1 MLTQGNVGG
10 EKNAGRNVRS
20 RRIDKES
27 QRSVF
32 LRLELKARAAVSGH
46 VPFSLVVFLPL
57 FTDTLASRQPAG
69 RRGDGE
75 QDESCADLT
84 RDSHFNRRA
93 NEDVPLAAGTDDN
106 ATEQKTTNKQKKKLT
121 CYHCRVYMLILRRVS
136 QTNINPEFIITVRIS
151 KSKLVSEQ

>member
-1 MLTQGNVGG
+1 MLG
-10 EKNAGRNVRS
+10 EKNTRRNAPS

-32 LRLELKARAAVSGH
+32 LRLKLKARVAVSGH
-46 VPFSLVVFLPL
+46 VPFSLVFFLPL

-75 QDESCADLT
+75 ADESCADLT

-93 NEDVPLAAGTDDN
+93 NEEAPLAAGKDDN
-106 ATEQKTTNKQKKKLT
+106 ATEQKATNKQKK
-121 CYHCRVYMLILRRVS
+121 S
-136 QTNINPEFIITVRIS
+136 
-151 KSKLVSEQ
+151 